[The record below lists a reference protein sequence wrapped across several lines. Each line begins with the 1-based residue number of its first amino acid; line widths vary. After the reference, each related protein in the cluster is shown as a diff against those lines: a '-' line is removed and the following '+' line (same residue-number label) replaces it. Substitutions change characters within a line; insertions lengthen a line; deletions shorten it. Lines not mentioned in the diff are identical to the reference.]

1 MAKRM
6 RRRSPS
12 TPSPRSR
19 VMPTPTSLSPT
30 ARRSLSAATRTRL
43 GQMARRVAGRAL
55 SRVVP
60 AVGTASTAYDIY
72 KYVSA
77 GRKQRAAARAA
88 VKARRNRKGAS
99 MSKSAGFISNAPSMA
114 PAKVEMFMDKGVVA
128 TLEQGDVV
136 SNTRAVT
143 YLAHSTN
150 PRDSTMTI
158 AIGALLKK
166 LFNKAGIKIKNW
178 DFYIL
183 DGTDIPA
190 RVEIVYKE
198 RDGGPRQRQAFTMPT
213 NKTLRGMVNDIK
225 AWLDTFTPG
234 NYPQQ
239 FLELQYFHDIG
250 TIGSSR
256 LIAYEIDLQSVKLHY
271 HCRSSMKIQN
281 RTINSTGNN
290 EADDVDNVPLYG
302 RHFTV
307 NGNGAMYR
315 DYPDNGGVGSTPY
328 LTTDKLYGVLNYSV
342 LPLEAG
348 TTLYGEVPVKSQLT
362 GVKQHGNIH
371 LDPGEVKTSA
381 IVHEA
386 TISWNGMIQRY
397 YSKAGTG
404 VNNKDAQRFTFGKTR
419 ILAMEKMINA
429 VAVDATNAP
438 RIAYEHN
445 LELACYATIYQNY
458 QTAKSVTIFTGPI
471 VAS

>member
-1 MAKRM
+1 M

-12 TPSPRSR
+12 TPTPRSR
-19 VMPTPTSLSPT
+19 GMPTPTSLSST
-30 ARRSLSAATRTRL
+30 ARRSLSAATRNRL
-43 GQMARRVAGRAL
+43 GQMGRRVAGRAL
-55 SRVVP
+55 SRLVP
-60 AVGTASTAYDIY
+60 AVGTAATAYDMF
-72 KYVSA
+72 KYVRA
-77 GRKQRAAARAA
+77 VRQQRATARAAA
-88 VKARRNRKGAS
+88 KARRNRKGAS

-136 SNTRAVT
+136 SNTRSVT
-143 YLAHSTN
+143 YLAQSTC
-150 PRDSTMTI
+150 PRDSTMNI

-178 DFYIL
+178 DFPIL
-183 DGTDIPA
+183 FGTDIPA
-190 RVEIVYKE
+190 RVEILFKE
-198 RDGGPRQRQAFTMPT
+198 RDGGSLSRAAFTMSIV
-213 NKTLRGMVNDIK
+213 KTLRDMVNDIK
-225 AWLDTFTPG
+225 AWLDTFSPA

-239 FLELQYFHDIG
+239 FLELQYFHDVG

-271 HCRSSMKIQN
+271 HCRSLMKIQN
-281 RTINSTGNN
+281 RTINSTGNDQ
-290 EADDVDNVPLYG
+290 ADDVDNVPLYG

-307 NGNGAMYR
+307 NGNGAMFR
-315 DYPDNGGVGSTPY
+315 DFSNALNTTPY

-342 LPLEAG
+342 LAADTN
-348 TTLYGEVPVKSQLT
+348 TTLYSEVPVKSQLT
-362 GVKQHGNIH
+362 GVKEHGNIH
-371 LDPGEVKTSA
+371 LDPGEVKTSS
-381 IVHEA
+381 ILHEA
-386 TISWNGMIQRY
+386 SISWNGMIQRY
-397 YSKAGTG
+397 FAKAGTG
-404 VNNKDAQRFTFGKTR
+404 VTNKDAQRFTFGKTR

-429 VAVDATNAP
+429 VAVDTTNAP